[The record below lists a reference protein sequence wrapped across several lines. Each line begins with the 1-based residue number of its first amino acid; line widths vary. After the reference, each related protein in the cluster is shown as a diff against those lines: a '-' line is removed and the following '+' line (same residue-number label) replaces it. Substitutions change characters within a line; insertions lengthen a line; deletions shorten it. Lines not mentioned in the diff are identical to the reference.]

1 MCFFRKKTKKIEI
14 NSKYKLQ
21 DFVQFRYRDSIALGY
36 IVDIKEK
43 DGAILYDIQIGGEC
57 PAVIPDVEEKTISL
71 KR

>member
-1 MCFFRKKTKKIEI
+1 MCFFKKKTKKVEI

-21 DFVQFRYRDSIALGY
+21 DFVQFRYRDTIALGN

-43 DGAILYDIQIGGEC
+43 DGVVYYDIQIGGEC
-57 PAVIPDVEEKTISL
+57 PAILTDIEEKTISF